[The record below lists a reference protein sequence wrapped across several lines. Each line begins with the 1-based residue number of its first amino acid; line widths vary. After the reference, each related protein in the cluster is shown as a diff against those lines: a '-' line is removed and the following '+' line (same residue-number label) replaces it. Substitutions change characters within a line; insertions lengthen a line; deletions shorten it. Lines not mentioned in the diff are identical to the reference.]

1 MLRAAKHICLHNG
14 AEEGEDV
21 KIFFQKKRENEM
33 DEKTMKPN
41 RMEDK
46 KNGRDLTNGRTMLQ
60 ILFRVNERV
69 FLII

>member
-46 KNGRDLTNGRTMLQ
+46 KNGRDLTNG
-60 ILFRVNERV
+60 
-69 FLII
+69 